1 MLFLEKTMENV
12 KKQRDIK
19 LVATLKRRNQLVS
32 ESNYHTTKYFLENLL
47 AIEMKKIKVKMNK
60 AMYLGLYLLDIS
72 KTLRYVFQYDY
83 IKPKY
88 QDNTKLSYMD
98 TDNFIIHI
106 KTEDFYEDIADD
118 VEKRFDT
125 LNYNK
130 DGN

>member
-1 MLFLEKTMENV
+1 MENV
-12 KKQRDIK
+12 KKHRDIK